1 MSPSFTV
8 TASSFC
14 IFHCTSLIISQRNGG
29 LPECNL
35 SDRCPADSS
44 FLQPAAIS
52 SPTAG
57 GGQAPAPTGMLSSP
71 KGAQRENWVDK
82 EFIFS
87 FFQDSSGPA
96 CVPKLACWWTYL
108 CKKARAAAWCTSLAT
123 VGNHILVIFRWPLED
138 RVHEPRAENL
148 CGLSW
153 NQRDLSKSY
162 AEKSQELESWS
173 QSWWLIAGLYSFG
186 SAGPRCS
193 GARMMPGSP
202 SQPCCHR
209 LCHQRGSLAGLW
221 PQTPLTDWWQLKPA
235 AIWLWES
242 QIIKLPVIGF
252 I

>member
-35 SDRCPADSS
+35 SDKCPADSS

-52 SPTAG
+52 SLTAG

-82 EFIFS
+82 EFIFF

-173 QSWWLIAGLYSFG
+173 QLVMAHCWLVLFRQCWPTLQWSPADARQSFPAMLP
-186 SAGPRCS
+186 SAVPPAWVLGRALTS
-193 GARMMPGSP
+193 N
-202 SQPCCHR
+202 
-209 LCHQRGSLAGLW
+209 
-221 PQTPLTDWWQLKPA
+221 TTDWLVTAETSCNLTVRK
-235 AIWLWES
+235 S
-242 QIIKLPVIGF
+242 NY
-252 I
+252 